1 MPNPPDSPS
10 TFPRLVGHAV
20 ERVEDAALLTG
31 RGRFAHDVG
40 ERSGTAHAAVLRS
53 PHAHAEIV
61 SLDAAAALSMP
72 EVVTVLT
79 GEEVAA
85 WSRPF
90 IAGVKQPM
98 RHYALAVDR
107 VRYTGEPVAV
117 VVARDRYG
125 AEDALERIEVEY
137 RELDPV
143 VDAVAAAA
151 PGAPLLHRDV
161 GSNVVSDRRLRYGD
175 PDAAFA
181 SAAHRV
187 AISVRYP
194 RNACTPIEG
203 FVVVAEHLGDDGYD
217 VLSNFQGPFT
227 LHPVMARALGVPGA
241 RLRLRS
247 PRDSGGS
254 FGVKQAVFPYVVV
267 MCLASRKARCP
278 VKWVEDRLEHL
289 LAATSATNRVT
300 TLEAAVTG
308 DGTITALRWDQLDD
322 CGAYLRA
329 PEPASLYRTHG
340 HMTGPYR
347 IAHLEIHN
355 RVVLTNKTP
364 TGLNRGFGGPQVYFA
379 LERLVH
385 RIAKTLGLD
394 PLDVIRR
401 NLVPGEAFPYRA
413 ASGSRLDSGDY
424 RAALDTATAGGR
436 LDRLRARRGGAR
448 AAGRRYGI
456 GFAAVVEPSISNMG
470 YITMALT
477 AGERARVG
485 PKDGAAASATV
496 SIDPIGSIAAHVA
509 SVPQGQGHRT
519 VLAQVIADVLG
530 VELDDVTVNV
540 EHDTQKDPWS
550 IAAGNYSSRFSG
562 AVARAA
568 HLAAMKLRE
577 RLARIASTGLN
588 ATPEALVFAGGRIFA
603 ADNPENAIPLGRA
616 AGIAHWSPG
625 SLPEHAEPGLR
636 ETVLWSMPG
645 LDPPDEDDRV
655 NSSGAYGF
663 IFDMCG
669 VEVDDAG
676 RVRIDEYVTMHDAGT
691 RLNPALVDGQIRG
704 GFAHGVGAALYEEL
718 AYAGDGSF
726 LSGTFADYLVPTAC
740 EVPAPTILHM
750 ESPSPFTPLGAKGVG
765 EGNTM
770 STPVCLANAVADAL
784 DFDDVELP
792 MTPSKV
798 ASWLAGEEPLPPSG
812 ACGPGA
818 ITEVGVA
825 QVEAGST
832 TPATPEVED
841 ERSSKAPARVT
852 APPEPAA
859 PGSTVLDSEKLSADG
874 ADAITGAGEV
884 RIGVAPA
891 ALWPIL
897 LDAERLARVIA
908 RVIMGL
914 VPPTAGRAVVGG
926 VDYREASRGDIRRLR
941 RDIQMVFQDPVDSLN
956 PRMTVEQNVRDP
968 LRNAREPLSDVD
980 GRIDRVLR
988 QVGLGSEFRRLRPRR
1003 LSGGQ
1008 AQRVA
1013 LSRALVVEPRV
1024 IVFDEPTSAL
1034 DVTVQAQILDF
1045 LRVLMADG
1053 TRSYVFVSHDLATV
1067 QGLCD
1072 RVAVLYLGRIVE
1084 QEPADEVLE
1093 RPCHL
1098 YTRALVDAVSTLSS
1112 RRTVVG
1118 TRLKRD
1124 LDEAWEAER
1133 CSLEPRCPHGEAAC
1147 REPQTLRDLTRG
1159 HQAAC
1164 WKA

>member
-1 MPNPPDSPS
+1 MPGPPDSPS
-10 TFPRLVGHAV
+10 TFPRLVGRAV
-20 ERVEDAALLTG
+20 ERVEDAALLIG
-31 RGRFAHDVG
+31 RGRFADDVG
-40 ERSGTAHAAVLRS
+40 ERPGTAHAAVLRS

-79 GEEVAA
+79 GAGVAA

-98 RHYALAVDR
+98 RHYALAVAR

-151 PGAPLLHRDV
+151 PGAPLLHREV
-161 GSNVVSDRRLRYGD
+161 GSNVVNDRRFRYGD

-227 LHPVMARALGVPGA
+227 LHPVMARALGVAGA

-254 FGVKQAVFPYVVV
+254 FGVKQAVFPYVVA

-322 CGAYLRA
+322 CGAYLHA

-413 ASGSRLDSGDY
+413 AAGSRLDSGDY
-424 RAALDTATAGGR
+424 RAALDTAIAGGR
-436 LDRLRARRGGAR
+436 LDRLRARRGAAR

-496 SIDPIGSIAAHVA
+496 AIDPIGSIAAHVA

-562 AVARAA
+562 AVAGAA

-603 ADNPENAIPLGRA
+603 ADNPENAIPLRRA
-616 AGIAHWSPG
+616 AGHRP
-625 SLPEHAEPGLR
+625 
-636 ETVLWSMPG
+636 
-645 LDPPDEDDRV
+645 
-655 NSSGAYGF
+655 
-663 IFDMCG
+663 
-669 VEVDDAG
+669 
-676 RVRIDEYVTMHDAGT
+676 
-691 RLNPALVDGQIRG
+691 LVSR
-704 GFAHGVGAALYEEL
+704 
-718 AYAGDGSF
+718 
-726 LSGTFADYLVPTAC
+726 
-740 EVPAPTILHM
+740 
-750 ESPSPFTPLGAKGVG
+750 
-765 EGNTM
+765 
-770 STPVCLANAVADAL
+770 
-784 DFDDVELP
+784 
-792 MTPSKV
+792 
-798 ASWLAGEEPLPPSG
+798 LPPR
-812 ACGPGA
+812 ACR
-818 ITEVGVA
+818 
-825 QVEAGST
+825 AG
-832 TPATPEVED
+832 
-841 ERSSKAPARVT
+841 
-852 APPEPAA
+852 
-859 PGSTVLDSEKLSADG
+859 
-874 ADAITGAGEV
+874 
-884 RIGVAPA
+884 
-891 ALWPIL
+891 
-897 LDAERLARVIA
+897 
-908 RVIMGL
+908 
-914 VPPTAGRAVVGG
+914 
-926 VDYREASRGDIRRLR
+926 ASRD
-941 RDIQMVFQDPVDSLN
+941 
-956 PRMTVEQNVRDP
+956 
-968 LRNAREPLSDVD
+968 
-980 GRIDRVLR
+980 
-988 QVGLGSEFRRLRPRR
+988 
-1003 LSGGQ
+1003 
-1008 AQRVA
+1008 
-1013 LSRALVVEPRV
+1013 
-1024 IVFDEPTSAL
+1024 
-1034 DVTVQAQILDF
+1034 
-1045 LRVLMADG
+1045 
-1053 TRSYVFVSHDLATV
+1053 
-1067 QGLCD
+1067 
-1072 RVAVLYLGRIVE
+1072 
-1084 QEPADEVLE
+1084 
-1093 RPCHL
+1093 HL
-1098 YTRALVDAVSTLSS
+1098 LVDARARSTRRSAFVFPSVHHPERPYRPHLPLWDRVRTEAGIKDVRLHDLRHTMASHAVMSGVPVPVVSRLLGHSNVQMTL
-1112 RRTVVG
+1112 RYAHLADRDIEAAAERVG
-1118 TRLKRD
+1118 T
-1124 LDEAWEAER
+1124 AMAQAMA
-1133 CSLEPRCPHGEAAC
+1133 LE
-1147 REPQTLRDLTRG
+1147 
-1159 HQAAC
+1159 
-1164 WKA
+1164 

>member
-1 MPNPPDSPS
+1 MPSPPDSPS
-10 TFPRLVGHAV
+10 TFPRLVGRAV

-31 RGRFAHDVG
+31 RGRFADDVG
-40 ERSGTAHAAVLRS
+40 ERPGTAHAAVLRS

-61 SLDAAAALSMP
+61 SLDATAALSMP

-79 GEEVAA
+79 GEDVAA

-143 VDAVAAAA
+143 VDPVAAAA

-161 GSNVVSDRRLRYGD
+161 GSNVVSARRFRYGD

-181 SAAHRV
+181 SAA
-187 AISVRYP
+187 
-194 RNACTPIEG
+194 
-203 FVVVAEHLGDDGYD
+203 
-217 VLSNFQGPFT
+217 
-227 LHPVMARALGVPGA
+227 
-241 RLRLRS
+241 
-247 PRDSGGS
+247 
-254 FGVKQAVFPYVVV
+254 
-267 MCLASRKARCP
+267 
-278 VKWVEDRLEHL
+278 
-289 LAATSATNRVT
+289 
-300 TLEAAVTG
+300 
-308 DGTITALRWDQLDD
+308 
-322 CGAYLRA
+322 
-329 PEPASLYRTHG
+329 
-340 HMTGPYR
+340 
-347 IAHLEIHN
+347 
-355 RVVLTNKTP
+355 
-364 TGLNRGFGGPQVYFA
+364 
-379 LERLVH
+379 
-385 RIAKTLGLD
+385 
-394 PLDVIRR
+394 
-401 NLVPGEAFPYRA
+401 
-413 ASGSRLDSGDY
+413 
-424 RAALDTATAGGR
+424 
-436 LDRLRARRGGAR
+436 
-448 AAGRRYGI
+448 GRRYGV

-562 AVARAA
+562 AVAGAA

-603 ADNPENAIPLGRA
+603 ADNPENAIPLRRA

-625 SLPEHAEPGLR
+625 SLPEHAGPGLR
-636 ETVLWSMPG
+636 ETIFWSMPG
-645 LDPPDEDDRV
+645 LDPPDEEDRV

-669 VEVDDAG
+669 VEVDDTG

-770 STPVCLANAVADAL
+770 STPVYLANAVADAL

-818 ITEVGVA
+818 ITEVGVG

-832 TPATPEVED
+832 TPSTSEVED

-874 ADAITGAGEV
+874 PDAITGAGEV

-1034 DVTVQAQILDF
+1034 DVTVQAQILDL

-1084 QEPADEVLE
+1084 QGPADEVLE

-1112 RRTVVG
+1112 RRTVVR

>member
-1 MPNPPDSPS
+1 MPSPPDSPS
-10 TFPRLVGHAV
+10 TFPRLVGRAV

-31 RGRFAHDVG
+31 RGRFADDVG
-40 ERSGTAHAAVLRS
+40 ERPGTAHAAVLRS

-61 SLDAAAALSMP
+61 SLDAGAALSMP

-79 GEEVAA
+79 GVEVAA

-143 VDAVAAAA
+143 VDPVAAAA

-227 LHPVMARALGVPGA
+227 LHPVMARALAVPGA

-247 PRDSGGS
+247 PKDSGGS
-254 FGVKQAVFPYVVV
+254 FGVKQAVFPYVVA
-267 MCLASRKARCP
+267 MCLASRKARCA

-308 DGTITALRWDQLDD
+308 DGTIAALHWDQLDD

-347 IAHLEIHN
+347 IANLEIHN

-364 TGLNRGFGGPQVYFA
+364 TGLNRGFGGPQMYFA

-436 LDRLRARRGGAR
+436 LDRLRARRGAAR

-496 SIDPIGSIAAHVA
+496 SIDPIGSISAHVA

-562 AVARAA
+562 AVAGAA
-568 HLAAMKLRE
+568 HLAAMKLRD

-588 ATPEALVFAGGRIFA
+588 VAPEALVFADGRIFA
-603 ADNPENAIPLGRA
+603 ADNPENAIPLRRA

-636 ETVLWSMPG
+636 ETIFWSMPG

-669 VEVDDAG
+669 VEVDDTG

-832 TPATPEVED
+832 TPSTPEVED

-852 APPEPAA
+852 VPPEPAA
-859 PGSTVLDSEKLSADG
+859 PGSTVLDSEKLSAAG

-897 LDAERLARVIA
+897 LDAERLARVIP
-908 RVIMGL
+908 GCKSL
-914 VPPTAGRAVVGG
+914 VAKDGHCYEGDVSVGIGPVRGRFRASVV
-926 VDYREASRGDIRRLR
+926 
-941 RDIQMVFQDPVDSLN
+941 
-956 PRMTVEQNVRDP
+956 
-968 LRNAREPLSDVD
+968 LSDLD
-980 GRIDRVLR
+980 PPRGLSFLGTS
-988 QVGLGSEFRRLRPRR
+988 QGPLGSSTGSGALVLEPDGSGTLVRYTYRYRVSGKIAAIGARMLEGAVRAIVARLFRRLVK
-1003 LSGGQ
+1003 
-1008 AQRVA
+1008 VA
-1013 LSRALVVEPRV
+1013 D
-1024 IVFDEPTSAL
+1024 I
-1034 DVTVQAQILDF
+1034 
-1045 LRVLMADG
+1045 
-1053 TRSYVFVSHDLATV
+1053 
-1067 QGLCD
+1067 
-1072 RVAVLYLGRIVE
+1072 
-1084 QEPADEVLE
+1084 
-1093 RPCHL
+1093 
-1098 YTRALVDAVSTLSS
+1098 
-1112 RRTVVG
+1112 
-1118 TRLKRD
+1118 
-1124 LDEAWEAER
+1124 
-1133 CSLEPRCPHGEAAC
+1133 
-1147 REPQTLRDLTRG
+1147 
-1159 HQAAC
+1159 
-1164 WKA
+1164 

>member
-1 MPNPPDSPS
+1 MPSPPDSPS
-10 TFPRLVGHAV
+10 TFPRLVGRAV

-31 RGRFAHDVG
+31 RGRFADDVG
-40 ERSGTAHAAVLRS
+40 ERPGTAHAAVLRS

-61 SLDAAAALSMP
+61 SLDATAALSMP

-79 GEEVAA
+79 GAEVAA

-98 RHYALAVDR
+98 RHYAFAVDR

-117 VVARDRYG
+117 VVARDRYA

-143 VDAVAAAA
+143 VDPVAAAA

-181 SAAHRV
+181 SAA
-187 AISVRYP
+187 
-194 RNACTPIEG
+194 
-203 FVVVAEHLGDDGYD
+203 
-217 VLSNFQGPFT
+217 
-227 LHPVMARALGVPGA
+227 
-241 RLRLRS
+241 
-247 PRDSGGS
+247 
-254 FGVKQAVFPYVVV
+254 
-267 MCLASRKARCP
+267 
-278 VKWVEDRLEHL
+278 
-289 LAATSATNRVT
+289 
-300 TLEAAVTG
+300 
-308 DGTITALRWDQLDD
+308 
-322 CGAYLRA
+322 
-329 PEPASLYRTHG
+329 
-340 HMTGPYR
+340 
-347 IAHLEIHN
+347 
-355 RVVLTNKTP
+355 
-364 TGLNRGFGGPQVYFA
+364 
-379 LERLVH
+379 
-385 RIAKTLGLD
+385 
-394 PLDVIRR
+394 
-401 NLVPGEAFPYRA
+401 
-413 ASGSRLDSGDY
+413 SGSRLDSGDY

-436 LDRLRARRGGAR
+436 LDRLRARRGAAR

-496 SIDPIGSIAAHVA
+496 SIDPLGSIAAHVA

-519 VLAQVIADVLG
+519 VLAQVIAGVLG

-562 AVARAA
+562 AVAGAA

-603 ADNPENAIPLGRA
+603 ADNPENAIPLRRA

-636 ETVLWSMPG
+636 ETIFWSMPG

-669 VEVDDAG
+669 VEVDDTG

-832 TPATPEVED
+832 TPSTPEVED
-841 ERSSKAPARVT
+841 ERSSKGPARVT

-874 ADAITGAGEV
+874 PDAITGAGEV

-897 LDAERLARVIA
+897 LDAERLARVIP
-908 RVIMGL
+908 GCKSL
-914 VPPTAGRAVVGG
+914 VAKDGHCYEGDVSAGIGPVRGRFRASVV
-926 VDYREASRGDIRRLR
+926 
-941 RDIQMVFQDPVDSLN
+941 
-956 PRMTVEQNVRDP
+956 
-968 LRNAREPLSDVD
+968 LSDLD
-980 GRIDRVLR
+980 PPRGLSFLGTS
-988 QVGLGSEFRRLRPRR
+988 QGPLGSSTG
-1003 LSGGQ
+1003 SG
-1008 AQRVA
+1008 
-1013 LSRALVVEPRV
+1013 ALVLEPDGSGTLVRYTCRYRV
-1024 IVFDEPTSAL
+1024 TGKIAAIGARMLEGMCDTVDVYPTCRGTPDARGTPLDL
-1034 DVTVQAQILDF
+1034 DVTHGPSSSRKWQASKAGDIE
-1045 LRVLMADG
+1045 RRGGVSPPI
-1053 TRSYVFVSHDLATV
+1053 RSRSRRGPL
-1067 QGLCD
+1067 
-1072 RVAVLYLGRIVE
+1072 VLYRTQSKRWRREVPSAGF
-1084 QEPADEVLE
+1084 PA
-1093 RPCHL
+1093 
-1098 YTRALVDAVSTLSS
+1098 
-1112 RRTVVG
+1112 
-1118 TRLKRD
+1118 
-1124 LDEAWEAER
+1124 
-1133 CSLEPRCPHGEAAC
+1133 
-1147 REPQTLRDLTRG
+1147 Q
-1159 HQAAC
+1159 
-1164 WKA
+1164 